1 MQVGIKGEKKFIV
14 TKDQLACNVGSGL
27 VSVFATPMMIAAIEN
42 TAAGSVA
49 GELEE
54 GKTTVGT
61 LVNVSHVAATP
72 EGMEVRIET
81 ELTEIAPNGKML
93 TFKVAA
99 YDEAG
104 LIGEG
109 THQRAIVAKER
120 FEQKAQSKHVQ
131 VKNSAKEKSV
141 CGEIP
146 QRFLLVRVTGLEP
159 ARRGHQNLNLARLPI
174 PPYPQIRLVYPFY
187 GYLSILMMLFIGSG
201 ALAKRGNLR

>member
-1 MQVGIKGEKKFIV
+1 MENGIKGEQKFVV
-14 TKDQLACNVGSGL
+14 TNDKLACNVGSGL
-27 VSVFATPMMIAAIEN
+27 VSVYATPMMIAAIEN

-49 GELEE
+49 PYLED

-72 EGMEVRIET
+72 EGMEVRVET
-81 ELTEIAPNGKML
+81 ELVEIAPNGKML

-120 FEQKAQSKHVQ
+120 FEQKTQAK
-131 VKNSAKEKSV
+131 KN
-141 CGEIP
+141 
-146 QRFLLVRVTGLEP
+146 T
-159 ARRGHQNLNLARLPI
+159 
-174 PPYPQIRLVYPFY
+174 
-187 GYLSILMMLFIGSG
+187 
-201 ALAKRGNLR
+201 

>member
-1 MQVGIKGEKKFIV
+1 MNTGIKGEKKFTV
-14 TKDQLACNVGSGL
+14 TKEQLACNVGSGL

-42 TAAGSVA
+42 IA

-54 GKTTVGT
+54 GRTTVGT

-81 ELTEIAPNGKML
+81 ELTEIAPNGKIL

-120 FEQKAQSKHVQ
+120 FEQKAQSK
-131 VKNSAKEKSV
+131 
-141 CGEIP
+141 
-146 QRFLLVRVTGLEP
+146 
-159 ARRGHQNLNLARLPI
+159 
-174 PPYPQIRLVYPFY
+174 
-187 GYLSILMMLFIGSG
+187 
-201 ALAKRGNLR
+201 LAK

>member
-1 MQVGIKGEKKFIV
+1 MENGIKGEQKFVV
-14 TKDQLACNVGSGL
+14 TNDKLACNVGSGL
-27 VSVFATPMMIAAIEN
+27 VSVYATPMMIAAIEN

-49 GELEE
+49 PYLED

-72 EGMEVRIET
+72 EGMEVRVET
-81 ELTEIAPNGKML
+81 ELVEIAPNGKML

-120 FEQKAQSKHVQ
+120 FEQKAQAK
-131 VKNSAKEKSV
+131 KN
-141 CGEIP
+141 
-146 QRFLLVRVTGLEP
+146 T
-159 ARRGHQNLNLARLPI
+159 
-174 PPYPQIRLVYPFY
+174 
-187 GYLSILMMLFIGSG
+187 
-201 ALAKRGNLR
+201 

>member
-1 MQVGIKGEKKFIV
+1 MQVGIKGEKKFTV

-81 ELTEIAPNGKML
+81 ELT
-93 TFKVAA
+93 
-99 YDEAG
+99 
-104 LIGEG
+104 
-109 THQRAIVAKER
+109 
-120 FEQKAQSKHVQ
+120 
-131 VKNSAKEKSV
+131 
-141 CGEIP
+141 
-146 QRFLLVRVTGLEP
+146 
-159 ARRGHQNLNLARLPI
+159 
-174 PPYPQIRLVYPFY
+174 
-187 GYLSILMMLFIGSG
+187 
-201 ALAKRGNLR
+201 